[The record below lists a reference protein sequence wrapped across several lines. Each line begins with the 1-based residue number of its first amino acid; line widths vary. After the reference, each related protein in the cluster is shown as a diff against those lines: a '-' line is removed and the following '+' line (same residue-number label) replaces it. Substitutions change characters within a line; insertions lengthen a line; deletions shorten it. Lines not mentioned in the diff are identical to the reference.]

1 MIFLENRRRLVTTSH
16 WHKREEGRPKM
27 NAQIAI
33 DEHSRPWHTE
43 HRWAIHMN
51 GTQYECAL
59 IFARTAEVQVQVFLS
74 GKAISVDRCTSR
86 EAAVAKADALKV
98 QYMRE
103 GGLLTG

>member
-1 MIFLENRRRLVTTSH
+1 
-16 WHKREEGRPKM
+16 M
-27 NAQIAI
+27 NAQIAA

-43 HRWAIHMN
+43 HRWAIHKG

-59 IFARTAEVQVQVFLS
+59 IFARTAEVQVQVYLS
-74 GKAISVDRCTSR
+74 GKAISADRCASR
-86 EAAVAKADALKV
+86 ETAVAKADALKV